1 MNNKSGNTYGILAI
15 LLWSTLAI
23 FTVLSKNIPA
33 FELVSLSF
41 FVASLLGLFM
51 LKIKKVKIKEL
62 FKIPFKVYLIGVGGL
77 FVYHFFYFFALKN
90 APAVEANLINYLWP
104 LLIVLFSSFLPNEK
118 LKSFHIIGSFFGFLG
133 AFLLISKNGS
143 FEFEVLY
150 AKGYIF
156 AFLAALVWSS
166 YSVISKSLSHI
177 PSYSVSGFC
186 IITSVLSFIC
196 HLSFETT
203 VIPNKME
210 LFSILMLGLG
220 PVGGAFYLWDYAM
233 KEGDIKL
240 LASFAYFIP
249 LLSTALLIIFSLSDL
264 SSTIIIASFL
274 IVLGSLISSKDFI
287 KELLIKN
294 KYIWIRPL
302 I

>member
-1 MNNKSGNTYGILAI
+1 MNNKSGNIYGVLAI
-15 LLWSTLAI
+15 LLWSTLAV

-77 FVYHFFYFFALKN
+77 FIYHFFYFFALKN

-118 LKSFHIIGSFFGFLG
+118 LKFFHIIGSFFGFLG

-143 FEFEVLY
+143 FEFDLLY
-150 AKGYIF
+150 AKGYLF

-196 HLSFETT
+196 HLCFETT

-220 PVGGAFYLWDYAM
+220 PVGGSFYLWDYAM
-233 KEGDIKL
+233 KQGDIKL

-264 SSTIIIASFL
+264 TSTIVAASFL
-274 IVLGSLISSKDFI
+274 IVIGSLISSKDFI

-294 KYIWIRPL
+294 RST
-302 I
+302 

>member
-294 KYIWIRPL
+294 KYI
-302 I
+302 

>member
-1 MNNKSGNTYGILAI
+1 
-15 LLWSTLAI
+15 
-23 FTVLSKNIPA
+23 
-33 FELVSLSF
+33 
-41 FVASLLGLFM
+41 M

-294 KYIWIRPL
+294 KYI
-302 I
+302 